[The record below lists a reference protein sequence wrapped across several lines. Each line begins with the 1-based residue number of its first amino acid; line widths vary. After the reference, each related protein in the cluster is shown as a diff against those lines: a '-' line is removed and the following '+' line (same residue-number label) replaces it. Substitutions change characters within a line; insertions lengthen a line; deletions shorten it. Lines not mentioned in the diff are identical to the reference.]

1 MTFVARNIDE
11 VLGQLAVIIEQ
22 SKQRRSRLGYFAT
35 LYRQVTLEVKRGI
48 EEQRFDDGPRMDRFD
63 TVFGNRYFAALS
75 AWQTGHEPP
84 KCWRVAFD
92 LLTNE
97 DTIVLQHLLLGVNA
111 HINLDLAV
119 AAVSTAPG
127 SQLGELSRDYN
138 LINDILVSV
147 YATFQDA
154 LNDVSPYMWLL
165 DELGGR
171 SDEWALD
178 FSIRT
183 ARAEAWNNALLLSH
197 TSGERRSAILT
208 SIDLGATLLARLI
221 ARPAGILQPGL
232 QIIRHKEN
240 HDVAAV
246 IERLERALDARS

>member
-11 VLGQLAVIIEQ
+11 VLTQLAVIVES

-35 LYRQVTLEVKRGI
+35 LYRQVTLEIKRGI
-48 EEQRFDDGPRMDRFD
+48 VEGRFDDGPRMDRFD
-63 TVFGNRYFAALS
+63 TEFGNRYFQALG
-75 AWQTGHEPP
+75 AWESGREPP
-84 KCWRVAFD
+84 KCWRVAFE

-97 DTIVLQHLLLGVNA
+97 DTIILQHLLLGVNA

-119 AAVSTAPG
+119 AAVAASPG
-127 SQLGELSRDYN
+127 SQIGELSRDYN
-138 LINDILVSV
+138 IINDILVSV
-147 YATFQDA
+147 LTKIQDA

-183 ARAEAWNNALLLSH
+183 ARAEAWNNAQLLAH
-197 TSGERRSAILT
+197 TSGERRAAIL
-208 SIDLGATLLARLI
+208 SSMDLGATLLARLI
-221 ARPAGILQPGL
+221 ARPAGILRPGIE
-232 QIIRHKEN
+232 IIRHKEK
-240 HDVAAV
+240 HDIAAV
-246 IERLERALDARS
+246 IDRLDRALVTES